1 MGEININIFPLGN
14 GPCFTQRIFSG
25 QVFHPNKLLTNGN
38 SDNNKKN
45 HYHTLILVRKM
56 FCREIFARFL
66 GVWVCLWAKT
76 TVHCVV

>member
-38 SDNNKKN
+38 SDNNKK
-45 HYHTLILVRKM
+45 TTTIRQFLFKKCFAEKILSDFWVYN
-56 FCREIFARFL
+56 CR
-66 GVWVCLWAKT
+66 WAKT

>member
-38 SDNNKKN
+38 SDNNKKPLPYAN
-45 HYHTLILVRKM
+45 FSPKNVLQRN
-56 FCREIFARFL
+56 FCAIFGCMGVSL
-66 GVWVCLWAKT
+66 G
-76 TVHCVV
+76 